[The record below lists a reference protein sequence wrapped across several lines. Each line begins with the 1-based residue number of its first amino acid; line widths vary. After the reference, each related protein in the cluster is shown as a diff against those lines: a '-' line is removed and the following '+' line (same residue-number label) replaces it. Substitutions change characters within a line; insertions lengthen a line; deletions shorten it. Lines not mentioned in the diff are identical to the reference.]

1 MDEAF
6 GKWRWLAICMS
17 GMIGMAAAPTV
28 AEPYALLDGTQV
40 TALEHFRECDACPE
54 MVVLPKGAFEMG
66 APPEQSIL
74 LTYLRERRGE
84 DVPGLK
90 HEGPVHRVEIDRAV
104 AMGRNEVTHDEFLA
118 CVAAGGCSHQPDPRV
133 VMFGAYYMATGRH
146 PVINVS
152 AEDGMEY
159 AAWLN
164 GLVGAPV
171 YRLPT
176 EAEWEYA
183 ARGGTDRRFA
193 EGDVLRLDQVRFSKA
208 GLSDQ
213 DRLHPVPVDELD
225 AENAWGLR
233 HMSGNVQERTMSCYT
248 FRHLGLPTSSAY
260 LDHARSATDCRFV
273 TKGGAY
279 NSVPDTARPASRGHA
294 RRPGVRT
301 RYAGFRLVRE
311 ME

>member
-1 MDEAF
+1 MLTMQTWF
-6 GKWRWLAICMS
+6 CWGIAIL
-17 GMIGMAAAPTV
+17 MAAPAS
-28 AEPYALLDGTQV
+28 AETYTLVGDQEV
-40 TALEHFRECDACPE
+40 QSLEIFRECDACPE
-54 MVVLPKGAFEMG
+54 MIVLPKGVFEMG

-74 LTYLRERRGE
+74 LTHLRERQGE

-90 HEGPVHRVEIDRAV
+90 HEGPVHRVEIDRAI

-118 CVAAGGCSHQPDPRV
+118 CVSAGGCSHRPDPTV
-133 VMFGAYYMATGRH
+133 IMLGADYIATGRH
-146 PVINVS
+146 PVIDVS

-183 ARGGTDRRFA
+183 ARSGTDRRFA
-193 EGDVLRLDQVRFSKA
+193 EGDVLRHDQVRFA
-208 GLSDQ
+208 EQGVSDD

-233 HMSGNVQERTMSCYT
+233 HMSANVQERTMSCYG

-260 LDHARSATDCRFV
+260 LDHARSTADCRFV

-279 NSVPDTARPASRGHA
+279 NSGPDFARPASRGHA

>member
-1 MDEAF
+1 MTKSDLGLVA
-6 GKWRWLAICMS
+6 
-17 GMIGMAAAPTV
+17 MIGAVVVAAFTTDAAAQAYSLPEGRV
-28 AEPYALLDGTQV
+28 V
-40 TALEHFRECDACPE
+40 TPLETFRECEVCPK
-54 MVVLPKGAFEMG
+54 MIVLPKGAFEMG

-74 LTYLRERRGE
+74 LTYLRERQGE

-90 HEGPVHRVEIDRAV
+90 HEGPVHKVEIDRAV
-104 AMGRNEVTHDEFLA
+104 AMGRNEITHDEFLA
-118 CVAAGGCSHQPDPRV
+118 CVAAGGCSHRPDPTV
-133 VMFGAYYMATGRH
+133 IMLGDDYVASGRH
-146 PVINVS
+146 PVIDVS

-193 EGDVLRLDQVRFSKA
+193 EGDVLRHDQARFYEE
-208 GLSDQ
+208 GVQ
-213 DRLHPVPVDELD
+213 VTYRQHPIPVDELD
-225 AENAWGLR
+225 AKNAWGLR
-233 HMSGNVQERTMSCYT
+233 HMSGNVQERTMSCYA

-260 LDHARSATDCRFV
+260 LDQAQSEADCRYV

-279 NSVPDTARPASRGHA
+279 NSGPDSARPASRGHA

>member
-1 MDEAF
+1 MKDTSSV
-6 GKWRWLAICMS
+6 GRWLAICV
-17 GMIGMAAAPTV
+17 IGMAVGPTM
-28 AEPYALLDGTQV
+28 AEPYALPDGTQV
-40 TALEHFRECDACPE
+40 VTLEHFRECDACPE
-54 MVVLPKGAFEMG
+54 MVVLPKGAFAMG

-74 LTYLRERRGE
+74 LTYLRERQGE

-90 HEGPVHRVEIDRAV
+90 HERPVHKVEIDRAV
-104 AMGRNEVTHDEFLA
+104 AMGRNEVTHNEFLA
-118 CVAAGGCSHQPDPRV
+118 CVSAGGCSHQPDPSV
-133 VMFGAYYMATGRH
+133 IVLGGDYVASGRH
-146 PVINVS
+146 PVIDVS

-159 AAWLN
+159 TAWLN
-164 GLVGAPV
+164 GLVGAPG

-183 ARGGTDRRFA
+183 ARGGTNRRFA
-193 EGDVLRLDQVRFSKA
+193 EGDVLRHDQVRFYEE
-208 GLSDQ
+208 GVQ
-213 DRLHPVPVDELD
+213 VTYRQYPVPVNELD

-233 HMSGNVQERTMSCYT
+233 HVSGNVQERTMSCYA

-260 LDHARSATDCRFV
+260 LDHARSDADCRFV
-273 TKGGAY
+273 TKGDAY
-279 NSVPDTARPASRGHA
+279 NSGPDVARPASRGHA